1 MAQDLGLAFRLSV
14 DAGGLVAGISEAEV
28 SLEKV
33 GKAAQASS
41 KDFRAAAKVVD
52 SVATPAEKYASTVK
66 NLDDLLTKGTL
77 TFETHQRAVAK
88 AAAEME
94 KAAGSAEKLGAAVE
108 KIEPVAEEATATV
121 EGLSIR
127 FANLFGQGPAATKL
141 TNAFDSLVG
150 KAEAFAGTD
159 AGKPLVAF
167 GKIAAESVNVTERL
181 AGATNVASVAYTL
194 GNAAAN
200 ALGLSLGGLVNP
212 AIGAAQAAQL
222 LADNVGAAVAA
233 CYSMA
238 AAVSETRAEAEALGV
253 TFESLNMS
261 KALAAGVA
269 AEDLIRFNA
278 VLSAM
283 DVRAFD
289 DLALAVEES
298 SKGQTRLGQ
307 ATEGTMNIFGSA
319 FTGLLEGFES
329 GLGGLLDGLADLV
342 GGFNELARPIA
353 QALRPFGTLVG
364 VILDAAGGLIGVIGE
379 LGGIVLR
386 VAGIIT
392 NIFLSPVIVGFNNFA
407 DTIKQG
413 IGGAFDFVSQQV
425 EWFNKGLDLTH
436 DLLKGLP
443 FIGGAFAS
451 NVPEPQAAAPAAG
464 KAVGETPEEVDDHT
478 AAIGRQEEALGRVI
492 DKALQYGEVGFAAAI
507 DYQTGLR
514 DLNTQLEDGI
524 LNENSYAQ
532 SVDRL
537 RQKFDEQVTAIEARA
552 EAQKRLAEDD
562 ADFEA
567 ENSKAMS
574 QQTDLYLDAAK
585 AAEEYGARGAAALAQ
600 YEGELTA
607 LNQKMEDGRLNA
619 TSYAVEAEKL
629 RDKFKGQIEK
639 VKELQAAEKKR
650 ADDVE
655 RLQEQIDGANDFQEK
670 AGKTLGGKSNDA
682 LQVSDVR
689 SSEGIK
695 TFMSLMSGREDPA
708 IAEYRK
714 SNATLREMVAKL
726 QALEQA
732 PLEIAGG
739 AGRG

>member
-41 KDFRAAAKVVD
+41 KDFRAAAKVLD
-52 SVATPAEKYASTVK
+52 SVATPAEKYASTLS
-66 NLDDLLTKGTL
+66 NLDDLLAKGTL
-77 TFETHQRAVAK
+77 TWETHGRAVAK

-94 KAAGSAEKLGAAVE
+94 KATGSAEKLGEAV
-108 KIEPVAEEATATV
+108 KNVEPVAEGSTATV
-121 EGLSIR
+121 EGLSTK
-127 FANLFGQGPAATKL
+127 FANLFGQGPAAKKL
-141 TNAFDSLVG
+141 TGAFDGLVG
-150 KAEAFAGTD
+150 KVQAFAGTD
-159 AGKPLVAF
+159 VGKPLVAF
-167 GKIAAESVNVTERL
+167 GRAAADSLNVTERL
-181 AGATNVASVAYTL
+181 SGATKVASVAYTL

-200 ALGLSLGGLVNP
+200 AFGLTLGGLVNP
-212 AIGAAQAAQL
+212 GVGVAQVVLLLSDNLSEAI
-222 LADNVGAAVAA
+222 AA

-269 AEDLIRFNA
+269 SEDLIRFNA
-278 VLSAM
+278 VLSAL

-298 SKGQTRLGQ
+298 TKGQTRLGQ
-307 ATEGTMNIFGSA
+307 AAEGTMNIFGGA

-329 GLGGLLDGLADLV
+329 GLGGLSDGLADLV

-353 QALRPFGTLVG
+353 QALRPFGTLIG
-364 VILDAAGGLIGVIGE
+364 VILEAAGGLIGMIGE
-379 LGGIVLR
+379 LGGVVLR
-386 VAGIIT
+386 LAGIVT

-407 DTIKQG
+407 DTIKAG
-413 IGGAFDFVSQQV
+413 VGGAFEYVSQAV
-425 EWFNKGLDLTH
+425 AFFNKGLDLTH

-443 FIGGAFAS
+443 FIGAAFAS
-451 NVPEPQAAAPAAG
+451 NVPEPQAAAPVAG
-464 KAVGETPEEVDDHT
+464 KAVSETPEEVDDHT

-492 DKALQYGEVGFAAAI
+492 DKALQYGEVGFTAAV
-507 DYQTGLR
+507 DYETGLR
-514 DLNTQLEDGI
+514 HLNTQLESGI
-524 LNENSYAQ
+524 LNETSYAQ

-537 RQKFDEQVTAIEARA
+537 SQKFNEQVTAIEARA
-552 EAQKRLAEDD
+552 AAQKRLAGDD
-562 ADFEA
+562 AEFEA

-574 QQTDLYLDAAK
+574 RQTDMYLDAAK

-600 YEGELTA
+600 YEGGLTA

-619 TSYAVEAEKL
+619 TSYAIEAENL

-650 ADDVE
+650 ADDIKSL
-655 RLQEQIDGANDFQEK
+655 REQIGGADDFQET
-670 AGKTLGGKSNDA
+670 ARKTLGGKSNDS

-708 IAEYRK
+708 IAEHRK
-714 SNATLREMVAKL
+714 SNDTLRQMLARL
-726 QALEQA
+726 RALEQA

-739 AGRG
+739 AGR